1 MNVFITGATGW
12 VGSVIV
18 RELIQAGHQVS
29 GLVRSEARAA
39 ELAAAGAKVIHG
51 TLDDLQLLTETA
63 AVSDAVIHTA
73 FNHDFSRFVEN
84 AEQDRLAIHA
94 LGQGLAGSGRRLI
107 VTSGVA
113 VVSPGNLITEDMHQV
128 DTGHPRRS
136 EFEALAVK
144 EQGVQV
150 SVVRLAPTV
159 HGAGDHGFVPT
170 LIELARRTGVSAYLG
185 DGANRWPAVHRFDAG
200 RLYRLI
206 LESAEPGFAYHAVAE
221 QGVQFREIAEVI
233 GRRLGLPVESCAE
246 DHFGWFAR
254 FAGGDFPTSSDF
266 TQRVCGWNP
275 DQPALLEDL
284 DSSAYFSG

>member
-29 GLVRSEARAA
+29 GLVRSESRAA

-63 AVSDAVIHTA
+63 AASDAVIHTA

-144 EQGVQV
+144 EQGVQA

-159 HGAGDHGFVPT
+159 HGAGDQGFVPT
-170 LIELARRTGVSAYLG
+170 LIELARRTGVSAFLG
-185 DGANRWPAVHRFDAG
+185 DGANRWPAVHRLDAG

-233 GRRLGLPVESCAE
+233 GRRLSLPVESRPE

-266 TQRVCGWNP
+266 TQRVCGWHPN
-275 DQPALLEDL
+275 QPGLIYDL

>member
-29 GLVRSEARAA
+29 GLVRSESRAA
-39 ELAAAGAKVIHG
+39 ELVAAGAKVIHG
-51 TLDDLQLLTETA
+51 TLDDLQLLTATA
-63 AVSDAVIHTA
+63 AASDAVIHTA

-84 AEQDRLAIHA
+84 AEQDRLAIRA
-94 LGQGLAGSGRRLI
+94 LGQGLTGSGRRLI

-170 LIELARRTGVSAYLG
+170 LIELARRTGVSAFLG
-185 DGANRWPAVHRFDAG
+185 DGANRWPAVHRLDAG

-206 LESAEPGFAYHAVAE
+206 LDSAEPGFAYHAVAE

-233 GRRLGLPVESCAE
+233 GRRLGLPVESRPE
-246 DHFGWFAR
+246 EYFGWFAR
-254 FAGGDFPTSSDF
+254 FAGGDFPTSSDL
-266 TQRVCGWNP
+266 TQRACGWHP
-275 DQPALLEDL
+275 DQPGLIDDL